1 MSDAATPTPPAPRR
15 RKPAR
20 TAAKAENH
28 WFEIPGTVL
37 HHDGVIRLREPAGT
51 DLCEI
56 LQQLRGGSYARPF
69 VLDDGVTRTLHFDLQ
84 SVQSEMDLRDP
95 TALGFAYTRKM
106 MAFLLFQPQPR
117 HVVIVGLGGGSLTRY
132 CARQLPLTRVTTVE
146 IDADVIGLSELF
158 ELPLD
163 DTRVQLVH
171 ADAADYFAS
180 SEDRADVVLIDGCD
194 RWGTAAV
201 FGEPAFYATL
211 KTRLRPHG
219 LAVINLIG
227 LDERLR
233 AVIDTVSEAF
243 GGNYLTLQVRGGNR
257 LLFAFNAPQ
266 QPIDWPRIQQRA
278 TALFDVHGL
287 DFPDF
292 AQRLQRSDRQ
302 RLRRGS

>member
-1 MSDAATPTPPAPRR
+1 M
-15 RKPAR
+15 
-20 TAAKAENH
+20 
-28 WFEIPGTVL
+28 
-37 HHDGVIRLREPAGT
+37 
-51 DLCEI
+51 
-56 LQQLRGGSYARPF
+56 
-69 VLDDGVTRTLHFDLQ
+69 LDDGVTRTLHFDLR

-106 MAFLLFQPQPR
+106 MAFLLFHPQPR

-163 DTRVQLVH
+163 DTRVRLVH

-180 SEDRADVVLIDGCD
+180 AEERADVVLIDGCD

-201 FGEPAFYATL
+201 FGEPAFYETL
-211 KTRLRPHG
+211 KTRLHPHG

-227 LDERLR
+227 LENRIG
-233 AVIDTVSEAF
+233 AVVATVAEAF
-243 GGNYLTLQVRGGNR
+243 DGNCLTLQVRGGNR

-266 QPIDWPRIQQRA
+266 QAIDWPRIHQRA
-278 TALFDVHGL
+278 SALFEVHGL

-302 RLRRGS
+302 RLRRNG